1 MQKSHRAPTPD
12 AIAPD
17 GIAIR
22 HLIDEAQGA
31 KKLSLAEGALGP
43 NQCSAKVYHTTYE
56 EIWYVLQGEG
66 IFRLHMPG
74 VDTEESTQVRPGDA
88 LLVPPHHGFWVA
100 NTGTDELAVLLA
112 GSPPWGVVRRSTH
125 GRLWARRKVRHRA
138 RNGEVAPGGNQ
149 GRRRG

>member
-43 NQCSAKVYHTTYE
+43 GQRSAKVYHTTYE

-88 LLVPPHHGFWVA
+88 LLVPPHHGFWV
-100 NTGTDELAVLLA
+100 GEY
-112 GSPPWGVVRRSTH
+112 RH
-125 GRLWARRKVRHRA
+125 GRVGLP
-138 RNGEVAPGGNQ
+138 PGWFSALGNWSRGPPMAASGPV
-149 GRRRG
+149 GR